1 MKHVTD
7 TRAYGPRLV
16 RRLKSLIGDVRGV
29 AAVEFAMLLPLMMT
43 LYLGVVEVSQ
53 GIAIARKVTLT
64 TRTLADLSSRVT
76 TINNADMTNI
86 LNASSTVLA
95 PYPVSNLKVVLTAVE
110 IKADGTN
117 KVLWSDTLNGT
128 KRAVGSSVTLDAAL
142 AVANTTL
149 ILSEVEYAYKPT
161 IGYVVTGTL
170 TLKDKMYMR
179 PRMSTSI
186 SRPNS

>member
-1 MKHVTD
+1 MAV
-7 TRAYGPRLV
+7 RSIGPRLM
-16 RRLKSLIGDVRGV
+16 RRLKNLVGDARGV

-64 TRTLADLSSRVT
+64 TRTLADLASRVS
-76 TINNADMTNI
+76 TISNADMTDI
-86 LNASSTVLA
+86 LAASSSVLA
-95 PYPVSNLKVVLTAVE
+95 PYPVSNLKVVLTS
-110 IKADGTN
+110 IKIDAN
-117 KVLWSDTLNGT
+117 KAATVVWSDSLNGNKKT
-128 KRAVGSSVTLDAAL
+128 AGASITLDDAL

-149 ILSEVEYAYKPT
+149 IMSEAEYAYKPT

-179 PRMSTSI
+179 PRLSSEVK
-186 SRPNS
+186 RP